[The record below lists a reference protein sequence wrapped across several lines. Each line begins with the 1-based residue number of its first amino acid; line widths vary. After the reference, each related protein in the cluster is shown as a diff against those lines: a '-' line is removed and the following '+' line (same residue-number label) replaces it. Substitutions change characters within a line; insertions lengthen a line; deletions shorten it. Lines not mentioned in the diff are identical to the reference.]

1 MARSLKKKQRLKILV
16 ADDHAVVR
24 RGLRQI
30 ISEGFPGAVIGE
42 AANAQEL
49 WPLLEQNQWDI
60 VLLDITMPGH
70 NGLDGLKEIK
80 HRRPRLPV
88 LILSVH
94 PEDQFAVRTL
104 RAGAAGYMTKETAPE
119 ELVKAIEKVLAGGKY
134 VSASFAERLA
144 AGLAA
149 PDSKLPHELLSDREY
164 EVMLKI
170 AHGRTVK
177 EIATE
182 LSLSVKTISTYRAHI
197 LRKMKLHNN
206 AGIIRY
212 ALRTELVT

>member
-1 MARSLKKKQRLKILV
+1 MENGFSKQPLRILV
-16 ADDHAVVR
+16 ADNHAIVR
-24 RGLRQI
+24 KGVRQI
-30 ISEGFPGAVIGE
+30 VDEAFPGATVGE
-42 AANAQEL
+42 AANTQEVL
-49 WPLLEQNQWDI
+49 ALVENKEWDLI
-60 VLLDITMPGH
+60 LLDITMPGR
-70 NGLDGLKEIK
+70 DGLNALKDIK
-80 HRRPRLPV
+80 QRQPRLPV
-88 LILSVH
+88 LMLSIH

-104 RAGAAGYMTKETAPE
+104 RAGAAGYMTKETAPG

-144 AGLAA
+144 AGLAV

-212 ALRTELVT
+212 ALRTELVA